1 MKKSSQVIGLPLIG
15 VREGTELGNA
25 SDFIIDAAE
34 KKVRYIVFQGSQ
46 GYFGYSA
53 LPVSK
58 VKGIGNDYIVTSTIT
73 NSEKLFQ
80 SKDTKDM
87 GDNGFFILDANVV
100 SCGGD
105 ALGSVADFAFDEK
118 TGDIVMIFLEN
129 GIEISG
135 DKIASLSRELVFV
148 DEIGTDEAA
157 EEEESIAAEE
167 PAEEETADEAV
178 VEPEV
183 QAEEVNQ
190 PSAVEREQ
198 HDFLIGRTVVTDVL
212 DDDGAILVAQG
223 TEITEEVFAK
233 ANAAGKLLDLTLSV
247 E

>member
-15 VREGTELGNA
+15 VKEGTEIGNA

-58 VKGIGNDYIVTSTIT
+58 VKGIGNDYIVTSTIA

-87 GDNGFFILDANVV
+87 GDNGFFILDAHVV

-105 ALGSVADFAFDEK
+105 ALGTVADFAFDEK
-118 TGDIVMIFLEN
+118 TGSIGMIFLEN

-148 DEIGTDEAA
+148 DEIGGDD
-157 EEEESIAAEE
+157 
-167 PAEEETADEAV
+167 AEEETA
-178 VEPEV
+178 
-183 QAEEVNQ
+183 AEEPQEEEAPAAEPQEQEAQEEEEEEQ
-190 PSAVEREQ
+190 PSAFEMEQ
-198 HDFLIGRTVVTDVL
+198 HDFLIGRTVVTNVT
-212 DDDGAILVAQG
+212 DDDGTVIAAQG
-223 TEITEEVFAK
+223 MEITEEIFAK
-233 ANAAGKLLDLTLSV
+233 VNAAGKLLDLTLSV